1 MLNFKTSS
9 ILFVLA
15 VISIITFHYA
25 AFFSLW
31 WLILP
36 ILIYKAFI
44 VYGSAKIDSN
54 FYCKTYCEGKTT
66 EKKIAITFD
75 DGPTSFTT
83 KILDTLRTYQA
94 PATFFVIGKNVKDN
108 EAILKQAFSEGHSI
122 GNHTFTHAYLIDFKN
137 AKQFKKELT
146 QTDEVIFNVTGQHL
160 TLFRPPYGVTTPHL
174 VKAAKALNYKII
186 GWNIRSLDTTKDSE
200 EVIYR
205 RVTQQIKPGAI
216 ILFHDTSEKTNVV
229 LRRTLEFA
237 KQKQFKVVGLQELL
251 QIDNT

>member
-36 ILIYKAFI
+36 ILVYKTLI
-44 VYGSAKIDSN
+44 VYGSAKINSN
-54 FYCKTYCEGKTT
+54 FYCKTYCEGKTN
-66 EKKIAITFD
+66 EKKIALTFD
-75 DGPTSFTT
+75 DGPSSFTP
-83 KILDTLRTYQA
+83 KILETLRNYQA
-94 PATFFVIGKNVKDN
+94 TATFFVIGKNIKEN
-108 EAILKQAFSEGHSI
+108 EAILKQTVSEGHTI
-122 GNHTFTHAYLIDFKN
+122 GNHTFTHSYFIDFKN
-137 AKQFKKELT
+137 TRQFKEELHKT
-146 QTDEVIFNVTGQHL
+146 NEAVFDVTGQHL

-200 EVIYR
+200 EVIYK

-216 ILFHDTSEKTNVV
+216 ILFHDTSEKTNAV
-229 LRRTLEFA
+229 LKRTLEFA
-237 KQKQFKVVGLQELL
+237 KEKQFEIVGLQELL
-251 QIDNT
+251 NSHIS